1 MTPDKEERLRQL
13 VSFEKDIANAMLRY
27 NKGEIDSISL
37 ATGGEEVDLSANAD
51 LLVRGH
57 GRPERVFYRDFG
69 IRGEPSHQGQS
80 AGDDLLDDF
89 YASGGPLIIVR
100 QMSADVIA
108 RGVLKYLRIEKA
120 LQC

>member
-51 LLVRGH
+51 LLV
-57 GRPERVFYRDFG
+57 
-69 IRGEPSHQGQS
+69 
-80 AGDDLLDDF
+80 
-89 YASGGPLIIVR
+89 
-100 QMSADVIA
+100 
-108 RGVLKYLRIEKA
+108 
-120 LQC
+120 

>member
-13 VSFEKDIANAMLRY
+13 VSFEKDIANAVLRY

-57 GRPERVFYRDFG
+57 GRRERVFTVISVSAVNRL
-69 IRGEPSHQGQS
+69 IRGQS

-108 RGVLKYLRIEKA
+108 RGVLKYLRMEKA

>member
-37 ATGGEEVDLSANAD
+37 APGGEEVDLSANAD

-57 GRPERVFYRDFG
+57 GRPERVFTVISVSAVNRL
-69 IRGEPSHQGQS
+69 IRGQS

-108 RGVLKYLRIEKA
+108 RGVLKYLRMEKA

>member
-1 MTPDKEERLRQL
+1 MIPNKEERLRQL
-13 VSFEKDIANAMLRY
+13 ASFEKDIANAVLRY

-37 ATGGEEVDLSANAD
+37 TPGVEEVDLSANVD

-57 GRPERVFYRDFG
+57 GRPKRVFTVISVSTVNRL
-69 IRGEPSHQGQS
+69 IRGQS

-89 YASGGPLIIVR
+89 YAAGAPLIIVR

-108 RGVLKYLRIEKA
+108 RGVLKHLRMEKA
-120 LQC
+120 LEC